1 MEGEAVVQ
9 DPLEVCITY
18 QLKKGCIQ
26 LFIYSDAMQIDN
38 LGEGFLYFFAQALR
52 HQLVLVLSNV

>member
-1 MEGEAVVQ
+1 MVQ

-18 QLKKGCIQ
+18 QLKKGSIQ
-26 LFIYSDAMQIDN
+26 LFIYSDAMQIDD
-38 LGEGFLYFFAQALR
+38 LGEGFLYSFAQALSLR